1 MQRTPKSLLLR
12 ISQDGDRTAWPEF
25 VTILVPAMTAWTRKL
40 PVRLHDNDAEE
51 LIQSILVELWRMLP
65 GFHYDESKSFRRL
78 LQKMLHDRSMD
89 LLRQKHRHRGAS
101 LDEVQDPEHLNFPT
115 LEHKEVRSMMLHQVL
130 EIVRTEL
137 SETTCESVLGTLYS
151 RTLSSGNRQ
160 EVILVSQWPD
170 LNVMVNVA
178 SAAMVAFAI
187 VCQSRSFL
195 PDLPQMGQQNRAMT
209 IENHRGLV

>member
-51 LIQSILVELWRMLP
+51 LIQNILVELWRMLP

-89 LLRQKHRHRGAS
+89 LLRQKYRQRGTS
-101 LDEVQDPEHLNFPT
+101 LDEVQHPEHFDFPT
-115 LEHKEVRSMMLHQVL
+115 LEHEEVRTRMLHQIL
-130 EIVRTEL
+130 EIVRAEFSEITWRAFWEHCIQGRAPREIAEEL
-137 SETTCESVLGTLYS
+137 SISPGTVYVSKQRVLTLL
-151 RTLSSGNRQ
+151 RARFG
-160 EVILVSQWPD
+160 E
-170 LNVMVNVA
+170 
-178 SAAMVAFAI
+178 
-187 VCQSRSFL
+187 FL
-195 PDLPQMGQQNRAMT
+195 PD
-209 IENHRGLV
+209 